1 MNMRAL
7 KIGGLIVGVAVVVV
21 ALYLVLAFFKQAGDV
36 FLATL
41 RSTQRTAEYNEQIAA
56 NLADARL
63 PEKLASLVTGLQSV
77 LNETTLTM
85 QAARPAIAETT
96 AATRSAR
103 QAIAETAATAKAA
116 RTAIEGARLPDIEQ
130 VLRQTGALVEQTTTL
145 VHDVNA
151 SAPPL
156 LATSQ
161 QLLDR
166 VDHLVTDSELTATM
180 RTTGRILA
188 NVEQDQDNVSVL
200 VANAVPVSE
209 AVKSEVAIVQQELAV
224 LRAKRR
230 PRGLFS
236 FLTWLF

>member
-7 KIGGLIVGVAVVVV
+7 KVGGLIVGVAVVVV
-21 ALYLVLAFFKQAGDV
+21 VLYLVLAFFKQAGDV

-103 QAIAETAATAKAA
+103 LAIAETAATAKAA
-116 RTAIEGARLPDIEQ
+116 RTAIEGARLPD
-130 VLRQTGALVEQTTTL
+130 VDRLLRQTGTLLEQTTTL
-145 VHDVNA
+145 VRDTNA
-151 SAPPL
+151 GAPPL
-156 LATSQ
+156 LASSQ
-161 QLLDR
+161 KLLDR
-166 VDHLVTDSELTATM
+166 VDQLVADAELSSTL
-180 RTTGRILA
+180 RTTGRILT
-188 NVEQDQDNVSVL
+188 NVEHDQGNVSAL

-209 AVKSEVAIVQQELAV
+209 AVKSEVTFVQQELAAA
-224 LRAKRR
+224 RAKRS
-230 PRGLFS
+230 RGLFW
-236 FLTWLF
+236 FITRLI